1 MFDIGWTELL
11 VIGIVALVVIGPKD
25 LPVMFKTLGR
35 FTARARQMAR
45 EFQRAM
51 EQAADDSGIKD
62 VAKDLKDA
70 ASPAT
75 SGMDKLKDAA
85 TKFEQWNPTKPVQS
99 AAKIAAGAALGT
111 AAAKPAA
118 AAPPAAEAPA
128 APTPSLNIGAMAGT
142 PAPKAAPAPAP
153 AAPAAAESGL
163 GQTLMGAGG
172 AAALAG
178 AASLLPDPFAED
190 AADDEEHQA

>member
-11 VIGIVALVVIGPKD
+11 VIGIVALIVIGPKD

-70 ASPAT
+70 ASPAAT
-75 SGMDKLKDAA
+75 GMDKLKEAA
-85 TKFEQWNPTKPVQS
+85 TKFEQWNPAKPMQS
-99 AAKIAAGAALGT
+99 AAKMAAGAAMAKT
-111 AAAKPAA
+111 ATASPASAAD
-118 AAPPAAEAPA
+118 
-128 APTPSLNIGAMAGT
+128 
-142 PAPKAAPAPAP
+142 APAP
-153 AAPAAAESGL
+153 AAALATAPGLNVDAMAGTAAPKAAAPAAATAESGL